1 MGLNLIRHCFAA
13 MIALA
18 IVVSPALG
26 VQPAAELLPENTC
39 LFVSFPNVQTFK
51 DNFQKTQLGK
61 LIEDPVM
68 KPFAEDL
75 GAQIRD
81 RFGATESQ
89 LGLKWD
95 DMRGAFAGEVCL
107 ARTLPAKD
115 EHAIVLLADASNR
128 TDAVD
133 KLRTTLVANL
143 EKREAKPSKVTIA
156 GIDVDR
162 FELKKEVWEVKPRE
176 VFFAVVKDQLLITDH
191 NGLAEDIIAQAL
203 SATPGNAR
211 LKDARPFSQVMQ
223 SVAAESK
230 GLAPDVQWF
239 VDPFKYAETLRNA
252 RSQRKRTRRRDYLAI
267 LKSQGF
273 DAVRAAGGHVNLS
286 ANNFEVIHRTFVFAP
301 PVTDQP
307 TKYQGAAR
315 MLAFTESNHIP
326 LPKWVPRDVATML
339 SMNWNVLNGF
349 NYATGL
355 IDQVVDSEG
364 FVEDVLKSFETDKN
378 GPMIN
383 IRTELLAFLDDH
395 ILTFSDNVLPITTK
409 SERILVAVRVKDEE
423 AAVKALE
430 KLWKGEPDARGVK
443 IGSHDVWEI
452 IPEDVDLSDIELPG
466 SVPLPGAVPL
476 PGEENSGDEDE
487 GDIKLPN
494 SAMTVSRGPDPNDP
508 PYLMISTSIDL
519 LREVLAQNRPPFEM
533 LDSSA
538 DFKFIKEQLDKL
550 GAGQDSFRFFSR
562 TDEEFRASY
571 ELIRQG
577 KMPESESMLGRV
589 LNRIFGPQEENV
601 IRKPEID
608 GAKMPDYQIV
618 RRYLGPA
625 GLFVKSRD
633 EGWFVT
639 GIMVSKQQMAAGD
652 ATQAKLMAQPQTQ
665 SVN

>member
-1 MGLNLIRHCFAA
+1 MGLNLIRHSFAA
-13 MIALA
+13 MVALA
-18 IVVSPALG
+18 IVVSSASG
-26 VQPAAELLPENTC
+26 VQPAADLLPDNTC
-39 LFVSFPNVQTFK
+39 LFVAFPNVQTFK
-51 DNFQKTQLGK
+51 DNFRETQLGK

-75 GAQIRD
+75 AAQIRD
-81 RFGATESQ
+81 RFGATENQ
-89 LGLKWD
+89 LGLKWEE
-95 DMRGAFAGEVCL
+95 MRGAFSGEVCL
-107 ARTLPAKD
+107 ARTLPAED
-115 EHAIVLLADASNR
+115 EHAIILLADATDR
-128 TDAVD
+128 ADAVD
-133 KLRTTLVANL
+133 KLRATLITNL
-143 EKREAKPSKVTIA
+143 TKREAKVSKVKLA
-156 GIDVDR
+156 GVEVDR
-162 FELKKEVWEVKPRE
+162 FELKKQVWEVKPSE
-176 VFFAVVKDQLLITDH
+176 VFFAFVKQQLLITNH
-191 NGLAEDIIAQAL
+191 SGLAEDVISQAL
-203 SATPGNAR
+203 SATPGSER
-211 LKDARPFSQVMQ
+211 LKDARTFSEVMG

-239 VDPFKYAETLRNA
+239 IDPFKYAETLRNA
-252 RSQRKRTRRRDYLAI
+252 RSQRRRTRRKDYLAI

-273 DAVRAAGGHVNLS
+273 DAVRAAGGHINLS
-286 ANNFEVIHRTFVFAP
+286 TNDFEVIHRTFVFAP

-307 TKYQGAAR
+307 SKYQGAAR
-315 MLAFTESNHIP
+315 MLAFAESNHVP

-355 IDQVVDSEG
+355 IDQIVDSEG

-395 ILTFSDNVLPITTK
+395 ILTFSDNVLPISTK
-409 SERILVAVRVKDEE
+409 SERILVAVRVKDEA

-443 IGSHDVWEI
+443 IGKHEVWEI

-476 PGEENSGDEDE
+476 PGEESGGGEDE

-508 PYLMISTSIDL
+508 PYLMIATSIDL
-519 LREVLAQNRPPFEM
+519 LRDVLAENRPPFEM
-533 LDSSA
+533 LSSSA
-538 DFKFIKEQLDKL
+538 DFKFIDKQLTGL
-550 GAGQDSFRFFSR
+550 GAGKDSFRFFSR

-601 IRKPEID
+601 VRKPEID

-625 GLFVKSRD
+625 GLFVKSKED
-633 EGWFVT
+633 GWFVT
-639 GIMVSKQQMAAGD
+639 GIMVSKQKMAAGD
-652 ATQAKLMAQPQTQ
+652 GAQAKLISQPQSQ